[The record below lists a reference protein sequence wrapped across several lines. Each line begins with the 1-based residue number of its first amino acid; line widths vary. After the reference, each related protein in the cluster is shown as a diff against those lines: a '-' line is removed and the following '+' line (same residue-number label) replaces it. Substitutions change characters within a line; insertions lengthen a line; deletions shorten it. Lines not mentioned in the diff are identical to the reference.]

1 MRLFFALEMPP
12 SVRQRLAALV
22 EPLRRKAA
30 GVRWVDPHGIHLT
43 LRFLGEVQP
52 ERLEAIVAAA
62 RAGLDGRPAPRL
74 RTGELEVFPERGRP
88 RVVWVGVED
97 EAGAL
102 ADLHRALEG
111 ALEPLGFAP
120 EGRPYS
126 PHLTL
131 GRVREGGDPRRAL
144 SEVTAPEPLS
154 FRVAEAVLMES
165 LLGDAPAR
173 YEVRARFA
181 LREGP

>member
-12 SVRQRLAALV
+12 AVRRSLGDLV
-22 EPLRRKAA
+22 DLLHRKASA
-30 GVRWVDPHGIHLT
+30 VHWVDPHGIHLT
-43 LRFLGEVQP
+43 LRFLGEVQA

-74 RTGELEVFPERGRP
+74 RTGELGVFPERGRP
-88 RVVWVGVED
+88 RVVWVGLED
-97 EAGAL
+97 EAGTL

-131 GRVREGGDPRRAL
+131 GRVREGGDPRRVL
-144 SEVTAPEPLS
+144 SEVTAPESLS
-154 FRVAEAVLMES
+154 FQVAEAVLMES
-165 LLGDAPAR
+165 LLGDGPAR
-173 YEVRARFA
+173 YEVRARFG
-181 LREGP
+181 LREIS